1 MLSWTQSTQ
10 TKDIARELKRAN
22 EGERDLMIVMVVV
35 VVMMMMAMAMAM
47 ITNISWE
54 LDIALSTFRK
64 SS

>member
-35 VVMMMMAMAMAM
+35 VVMMMAMAM